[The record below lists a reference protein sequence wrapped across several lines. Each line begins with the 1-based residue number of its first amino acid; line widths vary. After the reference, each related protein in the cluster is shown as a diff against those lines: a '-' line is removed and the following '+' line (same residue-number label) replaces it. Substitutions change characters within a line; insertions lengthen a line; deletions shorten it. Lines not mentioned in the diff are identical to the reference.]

1 MTRRLAGFAAAAALV
16 GGMALSGAGS
26 QALAGN
32 SWDRLQ
38 GPGAGQESS
47 TPSQGQGNSWD

>member
-47 TPSQGQGNSWD
+47 TPGQGQGNSWD